1 MMKRWLTLIVLCLS
15 LNLNATTVE
24 EAERLFSLRGE
35 DPANALAAAD
45 IYRSL
50 AQGTREPVSQATLLL
65 SEAEAIYFVGY
76 KTPLSPKEPRLR
88 QFERGYTAAQS
99 AAQIFRERQDRT
111 MEARSL
117 YWYSSN
123 LGKWGETNG
132 VLASLRRWPEL
143 KANSFRIRELDASV
157 YDYGANRIL
166 GKAYFSVPF
175 ESKTEGLAFL
185 QESYDKTLVTVLDG
199 TMTLSR
205 NPVNNSYLLDAYM
218 DRNMASE
225 FCDLYLDFADYLFE
239 GEELWREVSP
249 RLIPETY
256 IEQEKFESDA
266 ELEAYFSRNC

>member
-1 MMKRWLTLIVLCLS
+1 MKRWFIFLLFCFS
-15 LNLNATTVE
+15 LNLQASTIE
-24 EAERLFSLRGE
+24 EAQRLFSLRGE

-45 IYRSL
+45 IYRTL
-50 AQGTREPVSQATLLL
+50 AQGTREPMSQAALLL
-65 SEAEAIYFVGY
+65 SEAEAIYYVGY

-88 QFERGYTAAQS
+88 QFERGYNAADRS
-99 AAQIFRERQDRT
+99 AEIYRQRQENT
-111 MEARSL
+111 LEAKAL
-117 YWYSSN
+117 YWYSTN

-143 KANSFRIRELDASV
+143 KAKSFRIRELDASV

-185 QESYDKTLVTVLDG
+185 QEAYDNTLVTILDG

-218 DRNMASE
+218 DRNRVNE
-225 FCDLYLDFADYLFE
+225 FCDLYLDFEDYLFE

-249 RLIPETY
+249 SLIPETY
-256 IEQEKFESDA
+256 IEQQKFENDS
-266 ELEAYFSRNC
+266 ELQAFFSRNC